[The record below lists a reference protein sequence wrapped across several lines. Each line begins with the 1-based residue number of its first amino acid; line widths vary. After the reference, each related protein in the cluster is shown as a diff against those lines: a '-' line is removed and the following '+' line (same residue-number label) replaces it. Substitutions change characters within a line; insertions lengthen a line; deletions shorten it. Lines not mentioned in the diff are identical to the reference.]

1 MWCNTGNGILIR
13 LMFIHRIFDLSTIS
27 IVLVNLPTVPNCLT
41 DKSHIFP
48 DLNFIFTD
56 EFLKVR
62 CYTLLVA
69 PDYRDKLLLLFF
81 Q

>member
-1 MWCNTGNGILIR
+1 MGCTTGNGILIC
-13 LMFIHRIFDLSTIS
+13 LMFIHRIFYLSTIS
-27 IVLVNLPTVPNCLT
+27 IVLVNLPTIPNCLT

-48 DLNFIFTD
+48 DVNSIFTD
-56 EFLKVR
+56 KFLKVR

-69 PDYRDKLLLLFF
+69 PDYQDKLLLLFF